1 MTNKQNNLDAQI
13 QALSSKSDEELL
25 EIMGAYSLSQQP
37 NDLRESLAADGV
49 IDMTRFKK
57 AGEKFRADMEPYLR
71 EAICGSGGLLSNTEN
86 VTVQDI
92 LMILLPIIG
101 MTMEGMVP
109 TAIIAI
115 CIVVIRVGLRKF
127 CKEAI
132 N

>member
-1 MTNKQNNLDAQI
+1 MANQRNNLDVQI

-37 NDLRESLAADGV
+37 NDLRDSLAADGA
-49 IDMTRFKK
+49 IDITRFKK

-71 EAICGSGGLLSNTEN
+71 EAICGSGGLLSNAEN